1 MIVSEICNIHIL
13 DTVYIHFDAEQN
25 RAIDIYGYSSFI
37 CGIIPHSIS
46 IEHGN
51 CLPQLSWTIHIVK
64 TTIGNFPPNYCI
76 DIPPIQISSI

>member
-13 DTVYIHFDAEQN
+13 DTVYIHFDVEQN

-37 CGIIPHSIS
+37 CGIIPHNIS

-64 TTIGNFPPNYCI
+64 TTIGNFPPNYGI